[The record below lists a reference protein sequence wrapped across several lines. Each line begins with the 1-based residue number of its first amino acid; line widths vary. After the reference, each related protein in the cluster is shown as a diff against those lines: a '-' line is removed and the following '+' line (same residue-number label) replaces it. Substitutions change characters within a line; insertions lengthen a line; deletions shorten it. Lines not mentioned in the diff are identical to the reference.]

1 MNIGEVILKLR
12 KDKQL
17 TQEQL
22 AQAIGVTAPAVSK
35 WETGSTYP
43 DILLLPPLARALGTT
58 IDHLLSYTQELDINM
73 LDEIMAD
80 IRVICQDKGFREGM
94 KKIQFYLKQYSNSEE
109 LKMRV
114 ISASIM
120 LSYTMDQDFME
131 EEWDEWGNQL
141 ENWLRK

>member
-73 LDEIMAD
+73 LDEIWQIYA
-80 IRVICQDKGFREGM
+80 
-94 KKIQFYLKQYSNSEE
+94 
-109 LKMRV
+109 
-114 ISASIM
+114 
-120 LSYTMDQDFME
+120 
-131 EEWDEWGNQL
+131 
-141 ENWLRK
+141 